1 MFSSEV
7 HSSIY
12 RPTRTTNLCLAAAA
26 IWLFASTY
34 SYHLC
39 NAFEQPD
46 QIIPVNPLE
55 GWLHLEKAFLRRVV
69 LLTDSQEILL
79 DSIKAEQANSR
90 KVPGGIRAP
99 IDISRD
105 RVLQKADILKPLD
118 EGTPRTL
125 DHRIAIRNL
134 EREITKLLTD
144 DQIIAY
150 RKEQVA
156 REQFAQDASAL
167 EVTLLLDDK
176 LNLTLS
182 QIDLIR
188 TDLAHW
194 RGVAAIHVEAYQ
206 ASDSFLP
213 RFNETLVL
221 KHLTRPQFT
230 TFVGYRQVDI
240 ASESSTKNPLFDP
253 ILIAR

>member
-1 MFSSEV
+1 
-7 HSSIY
+7 
-12 RPTRTTNLCLAAAA
+12 LAAAA

-34 SYHLC
+34 SSHLC
-39 NAFEQPD
+39 NAFEQPEKT
-46 QIIPVNPLE
+46 IATNPLE
-55 GWLHLEKAFLRRVV
+55 RWLHLEKAFLRRVL

-79 DSIKAEQANSR
+79 DSIKVEQTNSR
-90 KVPGGIRAP
+90 KVPGGIRPP

-105 RVLQKADILKPLD
+105 RVQQKADIVKLLD

-150 RKEQVA
+150 RKEQIA

-167 EVTLLLDDK
+167 GVTLLLNDK

-188 TDLAHW
+188 TDLSHW
-194 RGVAAIHVEAYQ
+194 RGVAAIHVEAYE

-213 RFNETLVL
+213 RFNDTLVR
-221 KHLTRPQFT
+221 KHLTPKQFT
-230 TFVGYRQVDI
+230 TFVGYRQVEI
-240 ASESSTKNPLFDP
+240 TSESSAKNPIFDP

>member
-1 MFSSEV
+1 
-7 HSSIY
+7 
-12 RPTRTTNLCLAAAA
+12 LAAAA
-26 IWLFASTY
+26 IWLFANTY
-34 SYHLC
+34 SYHVC
-39 NAFEQPD
+39 NAFEQPE
-46 QIIPVNPLE
+46 QIIAKNPLE
-55 GWLHLEKAFLRRVV
+55 RWLHLEKAFLRRV
-69 LLTDSQEILL
+69 LPLTDSQEILL
-79 DSIKAEQANSR
+79 DSIKVEHANSR
-90 KVPGGIRAP
+90 KVPGGIRPP

-105 RVLQKADILKPLD
+105 RVVHKADILKLLD

-134 EREITKLLTD
+134 EKEIAKLLTD

-150 RKEQVA
+150 RKEQTA

-167 EVTLLLDDK
+167 GVTLLLDDK

-194 RGVAAIHVEAYQ
+194 SGVAAIHVEAYQ

-213 RFNETLVL
+213 RLKETLVL
-221 KHLTRPQFT
+221 KHLTPPQFT

-240 ASESSTKNPLFDP
+240 AIESSTRNPLFDP